1 MIIVKLAVAVLPSTV
16 AVKVQEYVLTLVGKV
31 QPFRTMLPVMLPE
44 SFEFVMQVYAG
55 LTESVTVGALLQFGS
70 RTRAHFEGEA
80 GI

>member
-1 MIIVKLAVAVLPSTV
+1 MIIVKLAVAVLPSTM
-16 AVKVQEYVLTLVGKV
+16 AVKVQEYVFTLVGRV
-31 QPFRTMLPVMLPE
+31 QPFKTILPVMLPA
-44 SFEFVMQVYAG
+44 SFEFVMHVCAG